1 MNLTGIT
8 NHNEYYSQ
16 HYLLALMD
24 QDLRDLAARWDET
37 AAAHPDSEEHR
48 SPPVRLRG
56 LASGMFR
63 LRNRF
68 HRLREPE
75 ERLAQQQALVA
86 SFLLALGYTPQTS
99 WRTLECGL
107 RLPLLAHV
115 DKASGAP
122 LLWIFGALSPSD
134 DPTADPLNLGIDPVQ
149 FAADPA
155 RENPQEPGKPPAAD
169 LHWEEILSRHVFTQ
183 EEAPRWVLLVSMGS
197 ICLLDRTKWP
207 ERRYLS
213 FDLEEILNRKEDST
227 LRATA
232 ALLHRESICPEEGFA
247 LLDTLDDNSHR
258 HAFSVSEKLK
268 DAVRECMEDL
278 HRQNMTDGE
287 EARNKIKKTYK
298 NRYFLAINK

>member
-16 HYLLALMD
+16 HYLLALLD

-48 SPPVRLRG
+48 SPAVRLRG

-68 HRLREPE
+68 HRLRESE

-86 SFLLALGYTPQTS
+86 SFLLALGYTRQTS

-115 DKASGAP
+115 DKPSGAP
-122 LLWIFGALSPSD
+122 LLWIFDALSPAD

-155 RENPQEPGKPPAAD
+155 RENPQESGKPPAA
-169 LHWEEILSRHVFTQ
+169 
-183 EEAPRWVLLVSMGS
+183 VS
-197 ICLLDRTKWP
+197 T
-207 ERRYLS
+207 
-213 FDLEEILNRKEDST
+213 
-227 LRATA
+227 
-232 ALLHRESICPEEGFA
+232 
-247 LLDTLDDNSHR
+247 
-258 HAFSVSEKLK
+258 
-268 DAVRECMEDL
+268 
-278 HRQNMTDGE
+278 
-287 EARNKIKKTYK
+287 
-298 NRYFLAINK
+298 